1 MNIVD
6 KFKERFMNPEEFYN
20 RIMSEKYP
28 LKYYDTG
35 KYLKNLYSLYGKY
48 DRELVLD
55 SIKYFD
61 MFKKNGFYFP
71 NLDAKLLKALFNY
84 LHYPSIILGFYEQVF
99 VKKNK
104 FMLYEMIDNLRSK
117 LFSSESSVPFSDTN
131 LAIIFSVLVINKS
144 KLIDIG
150 YFTKRYTLLN
160 LFLNQ
165 LFITFWVNNDFSHN
179 NELDLIVDNI
189 LLDENF
195 IESLI
200 MKGFDPD
207 NLTYEEIDYI
217 TNLLYKN
224 EYSIF
229 HTKIIN

>member
-6 KFKERFMNPEEFYN
+6 RLKDKFINPEEFYN

-35 KYLKNLYSLYGKY
+35 KYLKNLYSLYGSY

-71 NLDAKLLKALFNY
+71 NLDMKILKALSNY
-84 LHYPSIILGFYEQVF
+84 LHYPRTILGFYDQVF
-99 VKKNK
+99 IQKNK
-104 FMLYEMIDNLRSK
+104 FMLFEMLDNLRSK
-117 LFSSESSVPFSDTN
+117 LFSSESNMPFSDAK
-131 LAIIFSVLVINKS
+131 LAIIFSVLILNKS
-144 KLIDIG
+144 KLLNIG
-150 YFTKRYTLLN
+150 YFTKRYALLN
-160 LFLNQ
+160 SFLNQ
-165 LFITFWVNNDFSHN
+165 LFITFWVNNDFSNN

-207 NLTYEEIDYI
+207 NLSYEEIEYI